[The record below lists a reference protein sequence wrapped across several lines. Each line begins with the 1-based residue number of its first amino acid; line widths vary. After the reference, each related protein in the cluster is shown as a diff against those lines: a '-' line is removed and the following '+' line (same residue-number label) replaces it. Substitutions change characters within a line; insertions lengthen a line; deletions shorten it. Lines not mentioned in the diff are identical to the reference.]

1 MKAKKTLL
9 IGLVAVL
16 LLLCIGVFAAQ
27 KINNAYSQETQEEE
41 TAILLTDFSTSE
53 IESFG
58 YTYQGQS
65 LTFEKRE
72 EVVQSDTEET
82 EDTSASSEEPE
93 TETVWYIADDPEYK
107 INQSTVSS
115 MLTAFVTMQAEREL
129 TQVSTE
135 YGLNDPTLSIWVT
148 ANGETTRWICGT
160 TNDMT
165 GTIYLQQEGQEGVY
179 LVDSSRVSIFQKTK
193 LDLMDTTDSTVD
205 ITEDDTQQDAVQQA
219 DSASVEE

>member
-9 IGLVAVL
+9 VGLVAAL
-16 LLLCIGVFAAQ
+16 LVLCIGVFVAQ
-27 KINNAYSQETQEEE
+27 KINNAYNQETQEEE

-72 EVVQSDTEET
+72 EVVQSDAEES
-82 EDTSASSEEPE
+82 EDASASGEEE

-135 YGLNDPTLSIWVT
+135 YGLSDPTLSIWVT
-148 ANGETTRWICGT
+148 AN
-160 TNDMT
+160 
-165 GTIYLQQEGQEGVY
+165 
-179 LVDSSRVSIFQKTK
+179 
-193 LDLMDTTDSTVD
+193 
-205 ITEDDTQQDAVQQA
+205 
-219 DSASVEE
+219 